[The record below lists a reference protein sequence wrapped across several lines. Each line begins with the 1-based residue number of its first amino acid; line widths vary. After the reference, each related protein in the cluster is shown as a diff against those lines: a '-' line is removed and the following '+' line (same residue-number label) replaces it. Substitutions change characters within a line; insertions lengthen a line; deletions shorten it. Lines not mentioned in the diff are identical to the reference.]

1 MDEVVEHMLWSCREI
16 VHKLRRADEKS
27 KREFDTNKE
36 FVSELNAGDQVL
48 VQNRKSGSLEP
59 KLVGP
64 FTFVRYKDYDKY
76 AVILKDDDEHEFD
89 CAASH
94 LVPL

>member
-1 MDEVVEHMLWSCREI
+1 M
-16 VHKLRRADEKS
+16 K
-27 KREFDTNKE
+27 
-36 FVSELNAGDQVL
+36 
-48 VQNRKSGSLEP
+48 NRKAGSLEP

-64 FTFVRYKDYDKY
+64 FTFVRYKDFDKY
-76 AVILKDDDEHEFD
+76 AAILRDEDGREFD